1 MKNIISIKNISQF
14 VLGVALASGSFA
26 NESGI
31 KAFVDKNPER
41 AVEIY
46 GTRIP
51 GLINDHVVLGT
62 AYNTAKRQFLNHQPI
77 LGTLSTDYGSPK
89 FEFVLNTN
97 TSYEDVLS
105 QLNGSIDGD
114 AIIEAVSIGAGAHI
128 AKKSAA
134 TEYASSYT
142 FSASTTPK
150 KAVLLPLDLN
160 EGFTLSPVGDV
171 LATDYQLDLED
182 MAGDE
187 FVTSIEYGAQLFV
200 NMKIEYLNRQDKQDI
215 GGYLDVSVGGIVG
228 VKGELNFISEEV
240 KNSVKIVVR
249 AIQKGGDPKRLLEI
263 IPDNIISCT
272 LDNPEPCF
280 NLFSEAINY
289 AKNQF
294 VYQFDS
300 LSSYNVVNYETSR
313 YDKSPLD
320 VRRLVPEYQDISFA
334 RDWRIIEATDDYR
347 DAILDEQRAS
357 DLISKYYSWMEGPQ
371 REAVETLKEQAY
383 NNAWLYYETI
393 QYCRSHPYGNLCV
406 DYWDRIDI
414 CEVEGG
420 CIAEYDRSHLEITHE
435 ASRVLQCENARARS
449 AEQGLVSEQTSRLY
463 QNLRWAPVFVDND
476 KPSEGI
482 LEWVA
487 CEFALTTYGN
497 HFTN

>member
-1 MKNIISIKNISQF
+1 MKNIINIKNLANLVFGI
-14 VLGVALASGSFA
+14 ALASGSVA
-26 NESGI
+26 SESGI
-31 KAFVDKNPER
+31 EKFLEKNSER
-41 AVEIY
+41 SAEIF

-62 AYNTAKRQFLNHQPI
+62 AYSTARRQFLNHQPI
-77 LGTLSTDYGSPK
+77 LGRLSTDYGSPK
-89 FEFVLNTN
+89 FEFILNTK
-97 TSYEDVLS
+97 TTYEDVLS

-114 AIIEAVSIGAGAHI
+114 AIIEAISIGAGAHI

-150 KAVLLPLDLN
+150 KAVLLPLDEN
-160 EGFTLSPVGDV
+160 DGFTLSPVGDV
-171 LATDYQLDLED
+171 LAAEFQLDLEE

-187 FVTSIEYGAQLFV
+187 FVSSIEYGAQLFV

-215 GGYLDVSVGGIVG
+215 GGYLDVSVGGVVG
-228 VKGELNFISEEV
+228 VKGELNFISDEV
-240 KNSVKIVVR
+240 KNSVKITVR
-249 AIQKGGDPKRLLEI
+249 AMQKGGDPKRLLEI

-272 LDNPEPCF
+272 LDNPGPCF
-280 NLFSEAINY
+280 DLFAEAIDY
-289 AKNQF
+289 AKNKF
-294 VYQFDS
+294 VNQFDS
-300 LSSYNVVNYETSR
+300 LSDYNVVNYETSR

-320 VRRLVPEYQDISFA
+320 IRRLVPEYQDISFA

-357 DLISKYYSWMEGPQ
+357 DLIAKYYSWMEGPQ
-371 REAVETLKEQAY
+371 RVAVENIKEQAY

-393 QYCRSHPYGNLCV
+393 QYCRSHPYGDLCV
-406 DYWDRIDI
+406 EYWDRIDL

-420 CIAEYDRSHLEITHE
+420 CITEYDRSYLEITRE

-449 AEQGLVSEQTSRLY
+449 AEQGVVSEVISRLY

-476 KPSEGI
+476 NPSEGV

-497 HFTN
+497 SFTD